1 MTQFIYQLSV
11 AVPESLTECA
21 NHLAAYLGGSVSDLN
36 TYTNAR
42 YTDGSTDYHFLATVV
57 TAGALQ
63 RVAAPSELP
72 EFVDP
77 LMLSQA
83 LQALVLVQH
92 DGESELPAAQPDKI
106 VAYIGVSPEQS
117 INAMGITLKPEID
130 NIPEP

>member
-1 MTQFIYQLSV
+1 MTEYIYQLSV
-11 AVPESLTECA
+11 SVPESLTEHA
-21 NHLAAYLGGSVSDLN
+21 NHLAAYLGGSQADLN

-63 RVAAPSELP
+63 KVSVPDALP

-83 LQALVLVQH
+83 LQSLVLIT
-92 DGESELPAAQPDKI
+92 DTEALTPAQSDKI

-130 NIPEP
+130 NDITP

>member
-11 AVPESLTECA
+11 SVPESLTECA
-21 NHLAAYLGGSVSDLN
+21 NHLAAYLGGSEADLN

-42 YTDGSTDYHFLATVV
+42 YTDGTTDYHFLATVV

-63 RVAAPSELP
+63 KVAVPSEPP

-83 LQALVLVQH
+83 LQSLVLITDPESLVQA
-92 DGESELPAAQPDKI
+92 EPDKI
-106 VAYIGVSPEQS
+106 TAYIGVGVEQS
-117 INAMGITLKPEID
+117 LSSMGLTLKPEAL
-130 NIPEP
+130 EA

>member
-1 MTQFIYQLSV
+1 MTQYIYQLSV

-63 RVAAPSELP
+63 RAVAPSELP

-83 LQALVLVQH
+83 LQSLVLVQH
-92 DGESELPAAQPDKI
+92 DGESDLPAAQPDKI
-106 VAYIGVSPEQS
+106 VAYIGAGVEQS
-117 INAMGITLKPEID
+117 LSSMGLNLKPD
-130 NIPEP
+130 NSEL

>member
-11 AVPESLTECA
+11 SVPESLTECA
-21 NHLAAYLGGSVSDLN
+21 NYLAAYLGGSVSDLN

-63 RVAAPSELP
+63 RVVAPLGMP
-72 EFVDP
+72 EFVDA

-83 LQALVLVQH
+83 LQSLVLIT
-92 DGESELPAAQPDKI
+92 DTEALIPAQSDRI
-106 VAYIGVSPEQS
+106 VAYIGVDPQHSLA
-117 INAMGITLKPEID
+117 AMGLTLKPESQ
-130 NIPEP
+130 E

>member
-21 NHLAAYLGGSVSDLN
+21 NHLAAYLGGSEADLQ

-63 RVAAPSELP
+63 RVVAPLGMP

-77 LMLSQA
+77 SALAQA

-117 INAMGITLKPEID
+117 LAALELQL
-130 NIPEP
+130 IPEETDNG